1 MSTPSQAS
9 ALAAWRPGLRG
20 SVSLTPWRCT
30 CGWGPSLATPA
41 PFVVAV
47 WPLFFSPQSSMLG
60 AGCGAR
66 QGRGS
71 ALPGAPDLLGPDASL
86 PVVHTE
92 VQAQRGARV
101 MQGHAPPWVPPPVP
115 PAAVGASMREAPS
128 QCGLPGPPGR
138 GDPVLGCFGLPEGQT
153 DSSVCSDR
161 SSAGVGH
168 GPAHPGPV
176 FPPCQP
182 TWPVAST
189 CGFTG
194 AAEPPRP
201 CGVRVFGF
209 PA

>member
-138 GDPVLGCFGLPEGQT
+138 GDPVLGCFGLPGRADGQQCVQRPEL
-153 DSSVCSDR
+153 SR
-161 SSAGVGH
+161 G
-168 GPAHPGPV
+168 
-176 FPPCQP
+176 
-182 TWPVAST
+182 W
-189 CGFTG
+189 
-194 AAEPPRP
+194 PRP
-201 CGVRVFGF
+201 CPPWARVPALPAHLACGF
-209 PA
+209 NMWLHWSS